1 MNCFILYTFAA
12 LGMIETLVLTLG
24 GIIIIAAIR
33 NSKEEWRL
41 QKSSLEIMNNW
52 KENSIDNRIW
62 EVMECQSIVMRKSRL
77 LKK

>member
-24 GIIIIAAIR
+24 GIIIIVAIR

-41 QKSSLEIMNNW
+41 QKSSLEIMNQPVTGSW
-52 KENSIDNRIW
+52 MLQEMISAR
-62 EVMECQSIVMRKSRL
+62 CQ
-77 LKK
+77 